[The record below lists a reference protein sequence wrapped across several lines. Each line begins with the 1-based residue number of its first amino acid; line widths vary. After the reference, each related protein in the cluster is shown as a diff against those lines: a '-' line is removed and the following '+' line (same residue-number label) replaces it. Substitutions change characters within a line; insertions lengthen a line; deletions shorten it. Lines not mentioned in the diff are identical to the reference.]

1 VRITLNPTLTILH
14 LPKKSDT
21 SQKTLAVFTVF
32 FLCLRPDKNKMD
44 IQQRIVEEATRQFF
58 QYGIRNVTMDRI
70 AAVLGMS
77 KRTVYE
83 MFKDKNE
90 LVHECLKS
98 IKQKNNAKNQEIVTT
113 STNVIETIFSFMQ
126 KGIKAMNAI
135 NPVFF
140 RDMEKFH
147 NSTWKK
153 LKEEN
158 EKEGFMLTNELLKK
172 GIKEGLFREDINIQI
187 VSKLFHEQ
195 MNLLANEEIFPRD
208 EFNYTDVFQ
217 NLTINFMRGISTKKG
232 IELIDSMLDE

>member
-1 VRITLNPTLTILH
+1 MELQEKII
-14 LPKKSDT
+14 
-21 SQKTLAVFTVF
+21 
-32 FLCLRPDKNKMD
+32 
-44 IQQRIVEEATRQFF
+44 EEATHQYF
-58 QYGIRNVTMDRI
+58 QYGIRNVTMDGI
-70 AAVLGMS
+70 ATGLGMS

-83 MFKDKNE
+83 IFKDKNE

-98 IKQKNNAKNQEIVTT
+98 IKQKHNAKNQEIVTT

-126 KGIKAMNAI
+126 EGIKSMNAI

-140 RDMEKFH
+140 RDMEKFY

-158 EKEGFMLTNELLKK
+158 EKEGFMLTTELLKK

-195 MNLLANEEIFPRD
+195 INLLANEEIFPRD

-217 NLTINFMRGISTKKG
+217 NLTINFMRGISTQKG
-232 IELIDSMLDE
+232 IDLIDKILE

>member
-1 VRITLNPTLTILH
+1 MELQEKII
-14 LPKKSDT
+14 
-21 SQKTLAVFTVF
+21 
-32 FLCLRPDKNKMD
+32 
-44 IQQRIVEEATRQFF
+44 EEATHQYF
-58 QYGIRNVTMDRI
+58 QYGIRNVTMDGI
-70 AAVLGMS
+70 ATGLGMS

-83 MFKDKNE
+83 IFKDKNE

-98 IKQKNNAKNQEIVTT
+98 IKQKHNAKNQKIVTT

-126 KGIKAMNAI
+126 EGIKSMNAI

-140 RDMEKFH
+140 RDMEKFY

-158 EKEGFMLTNELLKK
+158 EKEGFMLTTELLKK

-195 MNLLANEEIFPRD
+195 INLLANEEIFPRD

-217 NLTINFMRGISTKKG
+217 NLTINFMRGISTQKG
-232 IELIDSMLDE
+232 IDLIDKILE

>member
-1 VRITLNPTLTILH
+1 MELQEKII
-14 LPKKSDT
+14 
-21 SQKTLAVFTVF
+21 
-32 FLCLRPDKNKMD
+32 
-44 IQQRIVEEATRQFF
+44 EEATHQYF
-58 QYGIRNVTMDRI
+58 QYGIRNVTMDGI
-70 AAVLGMS
+70 ATGLGMS

-83 MFKDKNE
+83 IFKNKNE

-98 IKQKNNAKNQEIVTT
+98 IKQKHNAKNQEIVTT

-126 KGIKAMNAI
+126 EGIKSMNAI

-158 EKEGFMLTNELLKK
+158 EKEGFMLTTELLKK

-195 MNLLANEEIFPRD
+195 INLLANEEIFPRD

-217 NLTINFMRGISTKKG
+217 NLTINFMRGISTQKG
-232 IELIDSMLDE
+232 IDLIDKILE

>member
-1 VRITLNPTLTILH
+1 
-14 LPKKSDT
+14 
-21 SQKTLAVFTVF
+21 
-32 FLCLRPDKNKMD
+32 MG

-58 QYGIRNVTMDRI
+58 HYGIRNVTMDGI

-83 MFKDKNE
+83 IFKDKNE

-98 IKQKNNAKNQEIVTT
+98 IKQQHNAKNQEIVTT

-126 KGIKAMNAI
+126 EGIKAMNAI

-140 RDMEKFH
+140 RDMEKFY
-147 NSTWKK
+147 NCTWKK

-217 NLTINFMRGISTKKG
+217 NLTINFMRGISTQKG
-232 IELIDSMLDE
+232 IDLIDKILE

>member
-1 VRITLNPTLTILH
+1 MELQEKII
-14 LPKKSDT
+14 
-21 SQKTLAVFTVF
+21 
-32 FLCLRPDKNKMD
+32 
-44 IQQRIVEEATRQFF
+44 EEATHQYF
-58 QYGIRNVTMDRI
+58 QYGIRNVTMDGI
-70 AAVLGMS
+70 ATGLGLS

-83 MFKDKNE
+83 IFKDKNE

-98 IKQKNNAKNQEIVTT
+98 IKQKHNAKNQKIVTT

-126 KGIKAMNAI
+126 EGIKSMNAI

-140 RDMEKFH
+140 RDMEKFY

-158 EKEGFMLTNELLKK
+158 EKEGFMLTTELLKK

-195 MNLLANEEIFPRD
+195 INLLANEEIFPRD

-217 NLTINFMRGISTKKG
+217 NLTINFMRGISTQKG
-232 IELIDSMLDE
+232 IDLIDKILE

>member
-1 VRITLNPTLTILH
+1 
-14 LPKKSDT
+14 
-21 SQKTLAVFTVF
+21 
-32 FLCLRPDKNKMD
+32 
-44 IQQRIVEEATRQFF
+44 
-58 QYGIRNVTMDRI
+58 
-70 AAVLGMS
+70 
-77 KRTVYE
+77 
-83 MFKDKNE
+83 
-90 LVHECLKS
+90 
-98 IKQKNNAKNQEIVTT
+98 
-113 STNVIETIFSFMQ
+113 
-126 KGIKAMNAI
+126 
-135 NPVFF
+135 
-140 RDMEKFH
+140 MEKFH